1 MGYYCYKRKAYST
14 HTSDVIVMLA
24 VALMLLGIPW
34 LFTREQVVVVEEKKT
49 NWSALITPILV
60 LLILLLLSLIGTPR
74 RVYAKPMCYRCN
86 ITLAQNNY
94 NVSSFE
100 WKQTNSSEMKM
111 GYGRSRAS
119 SVLDGFTLNPVPYP
133 VMPILSLI
141 LLFLGISGWML
152 LATPV
157 VLILVVRWLSSVYT
171 SEWFFFNSLPLE
183 RRRRTHHFPS
193 EGSSPR
199 GVAACSRASSF
210 SVHFS

>member
-1 MGYYCYKRKAYST
+1 
-14 HTSDVIVMLA
+14 
-24 VALMLLGIPW
+24 
-34 LFTREQVVVVEEKKT
+34 
-49 NWSALITPILV
+49 
-60 LLILLLLSLIGTPR
+60 
-74 RVYAKPMCYRCN
+74 
-86 ITLAQNNY
+86 
-94 NVSSFE
+94 
-100 WKQTNSSEMKM
+100 M

-119 SVLDGFTLNPVPYP
+119 SVLDGFSLNPVPYP
-133 VMPILSLI
+133 VLLILSLI
-141 LLFLGISGWML
+141 LLFLGISWYLSYEEVVEAAEEQLGWML

-210 SVHFS
+210 SVHFSWCMVCLIWFRVLFSVSIVFCFYFYGLCLCLLLIYREMT